1 MTLMHW
7 SGSCWKVRKDRQRMV
22 NNAYLYNLYCEDRLI
37 GKNKVAA
44 QIADLMGI
52 SIEQVTAYAKT
63 GKLIH
68 GRYKV
73 VRQDEKVDA
82 QMAMVLQKWDKI
94 VEPFR
99 HVEWVK
105 ELRVGVRK
113 LEVKRR

>member
-1 MTLMHW
+1 
-7 SGSCWKVRKDRQRMV
+7 MV
-22 NNAYLYNLYCEDRLI
+22 NNAYLYRLYCEDRQV

-82 QMAMVLQKWDKI
+82 QRAMVLQKWDKI
-94 VEPFR
+94 TEPFR

-105 ELRVGVRK
+105 EPGSGVKK
-113 LEVKRR
+113 LEVKKK